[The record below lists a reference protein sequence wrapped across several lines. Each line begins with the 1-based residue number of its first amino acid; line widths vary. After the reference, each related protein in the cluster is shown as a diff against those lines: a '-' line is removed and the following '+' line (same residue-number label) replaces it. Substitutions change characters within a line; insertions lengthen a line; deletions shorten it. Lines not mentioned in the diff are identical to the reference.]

1 MEFLGTDPEQPM
13 TDAKTAAKVFM
24 DNLVSNA
31 QVGWYRLKVVL

>member
-1 MEFLGTDPEQPM
+1 M

-31 QVGWYRLKVVL
+31 QVGVGIVCNFQQD